1 VLRRLRLPGGR
12 PVLRRLGL
20 LTGLVLLR
28 RLGLLAGPSILRPLR
43 GLSGQKFLRR
53 LGLLRSS
60 PSSSMYQSYLPDA
73 GRRSTR
79 AEALKRAITEHL
91 TYTLARD
98 RSAASDR
105 DLYLSTAWAI
115 RDQLAERWAATQ
127 RRYERDDA
135 KRVYYLS
142 LEFLMGRTLG
152 NALLNLGLE
161 DETAEAL
168 QPIGYHLEEI
178 EAMEPD
184 AGLGN
189 GGLGRLAACY
199 LDSMATLEIP
209 SYGYGIR
216 YEHGIF
222 KQRVVNGRQIEVP
235 DNWLHDE
242 NPWEIARPDRTYTVR
257 FYGRVVPEQA
267 AGGRVEYRWV
277 DAQEVLA
284 VAYDMPVPGYRNN
297 TVNTLRLWSARAT
310 EEFDLQD
317 FIRGDYLAAVEAK
330 ANSETISKVLYPP
343 DNTGSGKEL
352 RLKQQYFFVT
362 ATLQDI
368 LRRYKRE
375 RKSFTDLPDKVQIQL
390 NDTHPAVAIPELM
403 RLLMDDERME
413 WDEAWNL
420 ARRTFAY
427 TNHTVMPEALETW
440 SQELFARLL
449 PRHMEIVR
457 EIDRRLRDRVAKE
470 HPGDYE
476 RLERMAI
483 LAGGQVRMANLAI
496 TGSHTV
502 NGVAALH
509 TKILQERIFRDF
521 YELWPEKFTS
531 VTNGVTQ
538 RRWLLHA
545 NPGLSDLITAKIGN
559 EWVVD
564 LPQLQRLEPYAE
576 DSVFREWWR
585 GVKSENKEHL
595 ARVVEEQTGVALD
608 PAMLFDVQVKRMHEY
623 KRQLL
628 NALRLVDTYLR
639 IKDQP
644 ALDLVPRAALFGG
657 KAAPTYWT
665 AKLIIKLI
673 NCIGG
678 VVNGDPVV
686 SEKLRVAFLPD
697 YRVSLAERIFPGSD
711 LSEQISTA
719 GYEASGTGNMKFA
732 LNGALTI
739 GTLDGANIEIAQAVG
754 RENIFIFGLTAE
766 EVAARQAAGYDPRA
780 LYESSPRIRRVLDFI
795 RGGGLCADEP
805 GIFGPLV
812 DELLNHARFM
822 LLADVEAYLAA
833 QDAVDVAYR
842 DQEHWTRMA
851 ILNVARCGFFSS
863 DRAVREYAEKIW
875 KMPEPK

>member
-1 VLRRLRLPGGR
+1 MNQTFPEV
-12 PVLRRLGL
+12 
-20 LTGLVLLR
+20 
-28 RLGLLAGPSILRPLR
+28 
-43 GLSGQKFLRR
+43 
-53 LGLLRSS
+53 
-60 PSSSMYQSYLPDA
+60 

-79 AEALKRAITEHL
+79 ADALKHAISDHI

-98 RSAASDR
+98 RAAASDR
-105 DLYLSTAWAI
+105 DVYLGTAWSI
-115 RDQLAERWAATQ
+115 RDRLAERWADTQ
-127 RRYERDDA
+127 RRYARDDE

-142 LEFLMGRTLG
+142 LEFLMGRALG
-152 NALLNLGLE
+152 NALLNLDLE
-161 DETAEAL
+161 DATREAL
-168 QPIGYHLEEI
+168 LPLGYRLEELQ
-178 EAMEPD
+178 EMEPD

-199 LDSMATLEIP
+199 LDSMATLELP
-209 SYGYGIR
+209 GYGYGIR

-222 KQRVVNGRQIEVP
+222 RQRIVNGHQAELP

-242 NPWEIARPDRTYTVR
+242 NPWEIERPDRTYPVK
-257 FYGRVVPEQA
+257 FYGRVEAVTDAE
-267 AGGRVEYRWV
+267 GRIHFHWV
-277 DAQEVLA
+277 DTRDVLA
-284 VAYDMPVPGYRNN
+284 MAYDVPIPGYRNN
-297 TVNTLRLWSARAT
+297 TVNTLRLWSAKAT

-413 WDEAWNL
+413 WNEAWDL

-509 TKILQERIFRDF
+509 TQILEERIFRDF

-545 NPGLSDLITAKIGN
+545 NPGLSDLITAKIGDG
-559 EWVVD
+559 WVVD
-564 LPQLQRLEPYAE
+564 LPQLRQLEPYAE

-639 IKDQP
+639 AKDQP
-644 ALDLVPRAALFGG
+644 ALDLVPRAVLFGG

-673 NCIGG
+673 NCIGDA
-678 VVNGDPVV
+678 VNADPLV

-805 GIFGPLV
+805 GLFNPLV
-812 DELLNHARFM
+812 DELLNHDRFM
-822 LLADVEAYLAA
+822 LLADFEAYLAA

-875 KMPEPK
+875 KLPEPK